1 MHFLVASPL
10 ALLSRAARPAAWRWL
25 PVLALALPAFVHA
38 QAWPTRPVR
47 IIVPVAAGG
56 TVDLVARTVG
66 EALAKNLGQPFT
78 VDVKAGAA
86 GSIGATEVA
95 RAPADGY
102 TLLLGGSSTLAV
114 NPAVSSTLTY
124 NAAEDFTPIALLG
137 QTDVFLLVSSTL
149 PVKNLQELLAL
160 ARQKPGYLN
169 YGSSGTG
176 SIGHLAMAALGA
188 QAGVSFTHVPYK
200 GTAAVFT
207 DLMAGRVHM
216 LVEAVPSG
224 VPRLKDE
231 RMRAIAVMGPARSPL
246 IPNIPT
252 VAESGLP
259 GFTVQTWY
267 GFVAPRGLPPE
278 LTARMNE
285 EVNKALRSPEILA
298 RFATLGLEPGRGT
311 PEQFSTMVAGERQ
324 RWTRLAKDLKI
335 MVD

>member
-1 MHFLVASPL
+1 MRFFVVSLFSPS
-10 ALLSRAARPAAWRWL
+10 ARAASLRWL
-25 PVLALALPAFVHA
+25 CVLALALPGFVHA

-47 IIVPVAAGG
+47 IVVPVAAGG

-114 NPAVSSTLTY
+114 NPAVSSTLSY

-137 QTDVFLLVSSTL
+137 QTDVFLLVSSTV

-160 ARQKPGYLN
+160 AKQRPGYLN

-176 SIGHLAMAALGA
+176 SIGHLALAALGA

-231 RMRAIAVMGPARSPL
+231 RMRAIAVMGPARSP
-246 IPNIPT
+246 
-252 VAESGLP
+252 
-259 GFTVQTWY
+259 
-267 GFVAPRGLPPE
+267 RGLPPQ
-278 LTARMNE
+278 LTTQMNE

-311 PEQFSTMVAGERQ
+311 PEQFATMVAGERQ

-335 MVD
+335 TVD